1 MHCPREIVDGNIQV
15 IENFQEEEQ
24 NESLVVKE
32 KKKEV
37 QAVIKKDW
45 DLKIKV
51 RKVKMVDFKGEKIT
65 KIEEKLD
72 KVKNLKIEERDR
84 EENKPYEKEIEN

>member
-1 MHCPREIVDGNIQV
+1 
-15 IENFQEEEQ
+15 
-24 NESLVVKE
+24 
-32 KKKEV
+32 
-37 QAVIKKDW
+37 
-45 DLKIKV
+45 
-51 RKVKMVDFKGEKIT
+51 MVDFKGEKIT